1 MSGRGRGKRI
11 TATEHSVDVPIKKT
25 SKKKQF
31 PVVAVVTP
39 DGIEGSLLSGIRRPL
54 IVHLPIQSRDVPMT
68 DMPIIYDP
76 HPPTEAQPYDLN
88 ADNPFCEEVEQLT
101 NTIVMPAT
109 DLSESVDS
117 KPVAPKEPEIDYYTL
132 KSTLLVQFKDSSDIK
147 QIPSQSDSACFW
159 CCHSFTHRPVVLPI
173 RDTGEYLEV
182 SGNYCSPEC
191 AVAYLFDMRQDSH
204 TRWEQL
210 ALLYRVYGE
219 ACQGTI
225 HPAPPRTSL
234 RLFGGSL
241 SIEEYRTLIQSH
253 KVRVD
258 VHLPPMVSI
267 LSTMDTKPIDF
278 YDASLTKNVNET
290 VKERLQKAEEVL
302 RLRRTK
308 PLKAWESTLDACI
321 NLKIKSS

>member
-1 MSGRGRGKRI
+1 MSGRGRGKRV
-11 TATEHSVDVPIKKT
+11 ATEHQVDVPAKKT

-39 DGIEGSLLSGIRRPL
+39 DGIEGSLLLGVRRPL

-68 DMPIIYDP
+68 DMPIVYDP
-76 HPPTEAQPYDLN
+76 HPPTDAQPYDLN

-101 NTIVMPAT
+101 NTIILPST
-109 DLSESVDS
+109 DISESIDS
-117 KPVAPKEPEIDYYTL
+117 KQVVPKEPEIDYYAL

-147 QIPSQSDSACFW
+147 QIPSKSDSACFW
-159 CCHSFTHRPVVLPI
+159 CCHSFVHRPVVLPI
-173 RDTGEYLEV
+173 RDTGEHLEV

-234 RLFGGSL
+234 HLFGGSL